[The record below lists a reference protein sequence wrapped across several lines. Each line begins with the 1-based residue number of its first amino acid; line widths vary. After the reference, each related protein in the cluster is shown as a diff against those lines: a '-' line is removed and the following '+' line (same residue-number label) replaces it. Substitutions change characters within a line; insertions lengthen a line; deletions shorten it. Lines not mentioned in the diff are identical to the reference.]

1 MAFEALSLMT
11 KNQVVSFITQ
21 VERGK
26 KSLLQRYFEGWWQAL
41 IPALVSSSSSDAEG
55 EERPL
60 PDDDSSDSSGDEL
73 TRRLIELVTVMSQSG
88 GLHSAAKES

>member
-11 KNQVVSFITQ
+11 KNQVVSFIDQ

-41 IPALVSSSSSDAEG
+41 IPALVDSSSDAEG

-60 PDDDSSDSSGDEL
+60 PDDDSSDSSDDEL
-73 TRRLIELVTVMSQSG
+73 TRRLIDLVTVMSQSG
-88 GLHSAAKES
+88 GLHSAARES